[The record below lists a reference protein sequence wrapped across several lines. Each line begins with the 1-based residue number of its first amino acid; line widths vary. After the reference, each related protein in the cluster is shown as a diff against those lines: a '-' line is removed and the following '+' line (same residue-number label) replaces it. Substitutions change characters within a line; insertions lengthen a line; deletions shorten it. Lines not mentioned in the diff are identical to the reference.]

1 MAWAGAGSQSGQRA
15 LIEVLEGQDPMPKV
29 RGRHRLSSVS
39 QCRSRASLVLRTEA
53 VRPRSVRREQE
64 WLDLQCL
71 VPDLNVGDR
80 GLVIRGRGDS
90 GFLAGRFQV

>member
-15 LIEVLEGQDPMPKV
+15 LIEVLEGQDPMPEV

-71 VPDLNVGDR
+71 VPDLMSGTEDSLSEGEVTR
-80 GLVIRGRGDS
+80 G
-90 GFLAGRFQV
+90 F